1 MDEKSLI
8 RAAVKARELSYSP
21 YSGFMVGAA
30 LLAKSGRIFT
40 GCNVENA
47 AFGPGDCAERTAF
60 VKAASEGER
69 EFVAIVVAGWP
80 RDGAPGFAY
89 PCGVC
94 RQIMAEFCGP
104 EFKIFTAKSPEEYET
119 RTLGE
124 LLPHS
129 FGSGNL

>member
-8 RAAVKARELSYSP
+8 RAAVKARGFSYSP

-30 LLAKSGRIFT
+30 LLARSGKAYT

-47 AFGPGDCAERTAF
+47 ALGPGDCAERTAF
-60 VKAASEGER
+60 VKAVSEGER
-69 EFVAIVVAGWP
+69 EFSAIAVAGWP
-80 RDGAPGFAY
+80 RGGEPGFAY

-104 EFKIFTAKSPEEYET
+104 DFIILTAKSPEEYET
-119 RTLGE
+119 YTLGE
-124 LLPHS
+124 LLPHG
-129 FGSGNL
+129 FGPASL